1 MEVAQIFQKCS
12 RGLYRSFMEE
22 KFLRFGNDYPDWV
35 ALLKNEVKNDFLK
48 NNLLSPQEEGALQG
62 YLENGQYREAD
73 QLFYDCNPERY
84 YSVVESFTTNQRED
98 KQSLLDRKKA
108 IKPPSYME
116 SLKDLGQMQIGTFKR
131 AIRGVVTTNFDLVLE
146 YIFSDWEGLTWRD
159 GSNLFEQ
166 RTGRQ
171 KQDNPRD
178 FIFHI
183 HGKIDQFESLIHTKA
198 EYDKLDS
205 DSETSAVAAKKFLE
219 HLFTSYTILFVGY
232 SLEDPIISWL
242 KKECHCWSNHLKWYA
257 LTSKDDV
264 YPLVLEE
271 SKKLELY
278 IPPDNNSPKIQI
290 LCYDSGDRTEGLDK
304 WFTQL
309 HAAFVEFKPD
319 SGGNLLGIVA
329 NEKATNIPLKGI
341 IQYVEDHHRSY
352 RIFDFHEPNHQ
363 FIVSSTELFRELF
376 RQKMDSCIAILVIYR
391 SIIYSLT
398 GDNVTNRQNEAEKAR
413 LSEIHRYLALA
424 EETQLVE
431 LRNKILIYCCGMPLD
446 MSLSENVNYT
456 SNCEDV
462 VDFIVKVKSFKEEDE
477 DTV

>member
-1 MEVAQIFQKCS
+1 MDS
-12 RGLYRSFMEE
+12 
-22 KFLRFGNDYPDWV
+22 
-35 ALLKNEVKNDFLK
+35 LKN
-48 NNLLSPQEEGALQG
+48 
-62 YLENGQYREAD
+62 
-73 QLFYDCNPERY
+73 
-84 YSVVESFTTNQRED
+84 
-98 KQSLLDRKKA
+98 
-108 IKPPSYME
+108 
-116 SLKDLGQMQIGTFKR
+116 LGQMQIGTFKR
-131 AIRGVVTTNFDLVLE
+131 GIRGVVTTNFDLVLE

-242 KKECHCWSNHLKWYA
+242 KKECNCWSDHLKWYA

-290 LCYDSGDRTEGLDK
+290 LCYDSGDRTEGLNK
-304 WFTQL
+304 WFAEL
-309 HAAFVEFKPD
+309 HAVFRKFEPD
-319 SGGNLLGIVA
+319 LSDNLLGIVA
-329 NEKATNIPLKGI
+329 NKKPINIPLKGI
-341 IQYVEDHHRSY
+341 IQYVEDRDIHY
-352 RIFDFHEPNHQ
+352 EIFDFHEPNHQ
-363 FIVSSTELFRELF
+363 FIVNSTEVF
-376 RQKMDSCIAILVIYR
+376 RQKIDSCIAILVIYR
-391 SIIYSLT
+391 SITYSLMD
-398 GDNVTNRQNEAEKAR
+398 DNIANRQNEAEKAR
-413 LSEIHRYLALA
+413 LSEIHKYLALV
-424 EETQLVE
+424 EEAQLVE

-446 MSLSENVNYT
+446 IPLSEKVNYT
-456 SNCEDV
+456 SSCEEV
-462 VDFIVKVKSFKEEDE
+462 VNFMVKAKSPKKEDA